1 MESKVWNLGDVK
13 AIKRMLIEEY
23 GFKVENIEN
32 GIHAIKDNRYDIVV
46 KHDQI
51 EITELSLSYKDEKV
65 EILYKIGLD
74 SESVFFKVKD
84 KDGDKNYIIA
94 IPNDEGEVFPAI
106 DLTEDFILKPIATTI
121 GFMES
126 VSFEIDV
133 LKSELLS
140 NS

>member
-1 MESKVWNLGDVK
+1 MKSKVWNLDDIK
-13 AIKRMLIEEY
+13 EIKRMLVEK

-32 GIHAIKDNRYDIVV
+32 GIHAIKDNYDIVV

-74 SESVFFKVKD
+74 SVSVFLKVKD
-84 KDGDKNYIIA
+84 KDGDKNYIVA
-94 IPNDEGEVFPAI
+94 IPNDEGQVFPAV
-106 DLTEDFILKPIATTI
+106 DLTEDFVENPIATTI
-121 GFMES
+121 EGMKIDFD
-126 VSFEIDV
+126 VEI
-133 LKSELLS
+133 LESELLS